1 MRKLASKRRVK
12 ARLMIGRWVSHFDML
27 RHGLP
32 VTPALYE
39 IDWYRALV
47 RRARAAIHE
56 EKGTKNDDDN
66 ATD

>member
-1 MRKLASKRRVK
+1 
-12 ARLMIGRWVSHFDML
+12 MIGRWVSHFDML

-47 RRARAAIHE
+47 RRARAAIRE
-56 EKGTKNDDDN
+56 GGVE
-66 ATD
+66 